1 MADTTSVSVTVNGA
15 GQVVA
20 ENLTFSDTKNNN
32 MTIVGLP
39 GATYNLAS
47 IPSGA
52 PGSTNA
58 TVTSVEMNFDPAEQQ
73 YANLLNTSM
82 QSSLPSIVL
91 TNNQVV
97 NITDTNGNTMSLLG
111 SINTAYDLNLLTYLY
126 AIVSAMD
133 TFMSLQFGDSYDQVK
148 HDKLT
153 LVNLE

>member
-15 GQVVA
+15 GQVVS

-39 GATYNLAS
+39 GGIYNLAA
-47 IPSGA
+47 IPTG
-52 PGSTNA
+52 PGNTTA

-73 YANLLNTSM
+73 YTNLLNTSM
-82 QSSLPSIVL
+82 QSSLPSITL

-97 NITDTNGNTMSLLG
+97 GITDTNGNTVSLIG
-111 SINTAYDLNLLTYLY
+111 SINTAYDLNLITYLY

-133 TFMSLQFGDSYDQVK
+133 TFMSLQFGGSYEQVK
-148 HDKLT
+148 HEQLA

>member
-1 MADTTSVSVTVNGA
+1 MADNLSVSTIVNSQR
-15 GQVVA
+15 QVVGLEA
-20 ENLTFSDTKNNN
+20 NLSDSSNDSFN
-32 MTIVGLP
+32 IVGVP
-39 GATYNLAS
+39 GVVYNLSA
-47 IPSGA
+47 IPTG
-52 PGSTNA
+52 PGTSNA

-82 QSSLPSIVL
+82 QSSLPSVTL

-97 NITDTNGNTMSLLG
+97 NITDISGNTMSILG

-133 TFMSLQFGDSYDQVK
+133 LFMSMQFGASYEQVK
-148 HDKLT
+148 HERLA